1 MELLT
6 QFIDIVLHLD
16 KHLAILVQQ
25 YGLWIYGILFFIIF
39 AETGFVIFPFLPGD
53 SLLFV
58 AGALAAIGEGG
69 MKYNTMNNDE
79 IILSL
84 CARIRET
91 RISLALT
98 QQQLADRAQ
107 VGIATIKR
115 IEKGGGLNLDTLISL
130 LRALNKLHHLDA
142 ILFESE
148 VRNFNEGYE
157 GGESV
162 GRLQVR
168 QQAADLNRK
177 ASAPQSEEM
186 SYSAAIE
193 NTLYW

>member
-1 MELLT
+1 MVYSTNPDFEYETEAPENIPTLPP
-6 QFIDIVLHLD
+6 QQQEGDQD
-16 KHLAILVQQ
+16 GKRLVRGNHQQ
-25 YGLWIYGILFFIIF
+25 
-39 AETGFVIFPFLPGD
+39 PRSD
-53 SLLFV
+53 
-58 AGALAAIGEGG
+58 GAAQHRPQGQP
-69 MKYNTMNNDE
+69 
-79 IILSL
+79 
-84 CARIRET
+84 
-91 RISLALT
+91 

-148 VRNFNEGYE
+148 VRNFNEGHE

>member
-1 MELLT
+1 
-6 QFIDIVLHLD
+6 
-16 KHLAILVQQ
+16 
-25 YGLWIYGILFFIIF
+25 
-39 AETGFVIFPFLPGD
+39 
-53 SLLFV
+53 
-58 AGALAAIGEGG
+58 

-142 ILFESE
+142 TYSSLKCVILTKVMKA
-148 VRNFNEGYE
+148 VRAWGDY
-157 GGESV
+157 
-162 GRLQVR
+162 RY
-168 QQAADLNRK
+168 ANRR
-177 ASAPQSEEM
+177 P
-186 SYSAAIE
+186 I
-193 NTLYW
+193 

>member
-1 MELLT
+1 M
-6 QFIDIVLHLD
+6 
-16 KHLAILVQQ
+16 
-25 YGLWIYGILFFIIF
+25 
-39 AETGFVIFPFLPGD
+39 
-53 SLLFV
+53 
-58 AGALAAIGEGG
+58 AAWEKFSPENGEAG
-69 MKYNTMNNDE
+69 MKYHTMNNDE

-98 QQQLADRAQ
+98 QQQFADSAQ
-107 VGIATIKR
+107 LGIATIKR

-148 VRNFNEGYE
+148 VRNFSEGHE
-157 GGESV
+157 GSESSS
-162 GRLQVR
+162 RLQVR

-177 ASAPQSEEM
+177 ASAPQSEEI

>member
-1 MELLT
+1 
-6 QFIDIVLHLD
+6 
-16 KHLAILVQQ
+16 
-25 YGLWIYGILFFIIF
+25 
-39 AETGFVIFPFLPGD
+39 
-53 SLLFV
+53 
-58 AGALAAIGEGG
+58 
-69 MKYNTMNNDE
+69 MKYHTMNNDE
-79 IILSL
+79 IMLSL
-84 CARIRET
+84 CSRIKET

-98 QQQLADRAQ
+98 QQQLADSAQ
-107 VGIATIKR
+107 IGIATIKR

-148 VRNFNEGYE
+148 MRNFHEGHE
-157 GGESV
+157 GGESA

-186 SYSAAIE
+186 GYSAAME
-193 NTLYW
+193 NTVCW